1 MAARAPGDENQSDG
15 GAKDGVK
22 EVMSDMNMKK
32 TALTLSL
39 ALAMALPA
47 AAAAPGTRD
56 EIEKSFKV
64 RPGGVLKF
72 DADFG
77 NAEIVTGDSDTVK
90 IEFTREFKVPTIE
103 EANELRRK
111 LTVEMG
117 QTDLTGSS
125 ADENVVRVK
134 VRLANRN
141 DNKMRR
147 KLRLDFRITMPRKFH
162 LDLRACNAA
171 VDHLDGTVKA
181 RTEGGDLKLRNVT
194 GPVTALSQ
202 GGNLDIGDVGGV
214 VEARSQ
220 GGNTVVG
227 HVKGRVVAT
236 AEGGNISIEEAT
248 DSVEAR
254 SAGGSIKAWISKQPR
269 ADSKFT
275 AEAGNI
281 DLRLDSSVAVNV
293 DAACTAG
300 HLSSDFGLSGHQEDH
315 RLKSAIN
322 GGGPLV
328 TLRASAG
335 NINLHK

>member
-1 MAARAPGDENQSDG
+1 
-15 GAKDGVK
+15 
-22 EVMSDMNMKK
+22 MNMRK
-32 TALTLSL
+32 TVLTLSL
-39 ALAMALPA
+39 ALAMIALSTA
-47 AAAAPGTRD
+47 DGAAPGTRD

-77 NAEIVTGDSDTVK
+77 NAEIATSDSDTVK
-90 IEFTREFKVPTIE
+90 IEFIREFKVSTAE
-103 EANELRRK
+103 EANDLRQK
-111 LTVEMG
+111 LTVEMA
-117 QTDLTGSS
+117 QIDITD
-125 ADENVVRVK
+125 ANANQNIVRVT
-134 VRLANRN
+134 VRLADRH
-141 DNKMRR
+141 DKMRR
-147 KLRLDFRITMPRKFH
+147 KMRLDFRITMPRKFN
-162 LDLRACNAA
+162 LDLRACNAV

-194 GPVTALSQ
+194 GPVTARSQ
-202 GGNLDIGDVGGV
+202 GGNLDIGDVGGD
-214 VEARSQ
+214 VEARSE
-220 GGNTVVG
+220 GGNTVLG

-236 AEGGNISIEEAT
+236 AEGGNVSIEEAT
-248 DSVEAR
+248 DSIDAR
-254 SAGGSIKAWISKQPR
+254 AAGGSIKAWISKQPR

-300 HLSSDFGLSGHQEDH
+300 RLSSDFSLNGHQVDN

-328 TLRASAG
+328 ILRASAG
-335 NINLHK
+335 NINLRK